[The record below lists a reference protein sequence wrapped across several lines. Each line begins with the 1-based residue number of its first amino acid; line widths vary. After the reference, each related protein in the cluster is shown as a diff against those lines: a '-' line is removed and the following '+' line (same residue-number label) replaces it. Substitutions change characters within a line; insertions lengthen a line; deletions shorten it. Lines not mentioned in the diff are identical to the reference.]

1 MKLCPFCGSDDVGYS
16 YRMHPD
22 GRELSFIACGNCGAS
37 GPVRTYFCIDDDDE
51 SAAAWDKRYN
61 KAEHAKVA
69 EMIALF
75 EAQSSET
82 TEIHFPEFL
91 VELKHGEEYAG
102 LIVGKDGEAS
112 YHLVLIPGQ
121 ADSINWPD
129 AKAWSVKQ
137 GGELPTLREQSLLF
151 ANLNEQFEEAYYW
164 SGEQHAS
171 CSDYAW
177 FQNFGNGDQDTL
189 STYGKLRA
197 RAVRRLII

>member
-1 MKLCPFCGSDDVGYS
+1 MTITLNA
-16 YRMHPD
+16 
-22 GRELSFIACGNCGAS
+22 I
-37 GPVRTYFCIDDDDE
+37 
-51 SAAAWDKRYN
+51 

-102 LIVGKDGEAS
+102 LILGKDGEAS

-129 AKAWSVKQ
+129 AKAWAVKQ
-137 GGELPTLREQSLLF
+137 GGELPTRREQSLLF
-151 ANLNEQFEEAYYW
+151 ANLKEQFEEAYYW

-171 CSDYAW
+171 DSDYAW
-177 FQNFGNGDQDTL
+177 YQNFGSGTQYDDRTD
-189 STYGKLRA
+189 SKLRA
-197 RAVRRLII
+197 RAVRRLAI

>member
-1 MKLCPFCGSDDVGYS
+1 MTITLDA
-16 YRMHPD
+16 
-22 GRELSFIACGNCGAS
+22 I
-37 GPVRTYFCIDDDDE
+37 
-51 SAAAWDKRYN
+51 

-102 LIVGKDGEAS
+102 LIVGKHGEAS

-129 AKAWSVKQ
+129 AKDWAKKQ
-137 GGELPTLREQSLLF
+137 GGELPTRREQSLLF
-151 ANLNEQFEEAYYW
+151 ANLKEQFEDAYYW

-171 CSDYAW
+171 DSDYAW
-177 FQNFGNGDQDTL
+177 CQGFLYGGQDNGG
-189 STYGKLRA
+189 TYGKLRS
-197 RAVRRLII
+197 RAVRRLIIQ